1 MRHGSLKVL
10 CNCKHEFQDAEYGVG
25 VRVANPVNKSR
36 TTNIVKEVRCTVCSK
51 SHTRF
56 TER

>member
-1 MRHGSLKVL
+1 MKHGSLKVF
-10 CNCKHEFQDAEYGVG
+10 CSCKSDFQDEVHGIG

-36 TTNIVKEVRCTVCSK
+36 TTNVVKEVRCTVCNK
-51 SHTRF
+51 THTKF